1 MKINNKILIN
11 SLKYVILDDFANTSQ
26 KHLILKNTIHTT
38 IKQKMI
44 ITFQKIE
51 KLNMKHFNK
60 KNKQYTIIFILL
72 KYF

>member
-1 MKINNKILIN
+1 MKINNKILKY
-11 SLKYVILDDFANTSQ
+11 SLKYVILDDFANRLQ

-44 ITFQKIE
+44 MTFQKIE
-51 KLNMKHFNK
+51 KSNMKHFNK
-60 KNKQYTIIFILL
+60 KNKQYTIILILL

>member
-11 SLKYVILDDFANTSQ
+11 SLKYVILDDFANRLQ
-26 KHLILKNTIHTT
+26 KHLIFKNTIRTT

-44 ITFQKIE
+44 IIFQKIE

-60 KNKQYTIIFILL
+60 KNKQYTKILILL

>member
-11 SLKYVILDDFANTSQ
+11 SLKYVILDDFINISQ

-51 KLNMKHFNK
+51 KSNQRHFNK
-60 KNKQYTIIFILL
+60 KNKQKYDILTLL

>member
-11 SLKYVILDDFANTSQ
+11 SLKYVILDDFINISQ

-51 KLNMKHFNK
+51 KSNQKHFNK
-60 KNKQYTIIFILL
+60 KNKQYT
-72 KYF
+72 KY